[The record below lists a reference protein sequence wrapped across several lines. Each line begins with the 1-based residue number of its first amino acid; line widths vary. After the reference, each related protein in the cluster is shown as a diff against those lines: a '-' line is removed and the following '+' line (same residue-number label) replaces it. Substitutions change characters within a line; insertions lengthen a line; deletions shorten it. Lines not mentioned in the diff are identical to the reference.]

1 MTSKITSESSAVMKH
16 CATFVAVVVVVV
28 IVAVFV
34 FFFVKKAIN
43 TKFIYEFGN

>member
-16 CATFVAVVVVVV
+16 CATVVAVVVVV
-28 IVAVFV
+28 IAAAVVV
-34 FFFVKKAIN
+34 FKKAIN